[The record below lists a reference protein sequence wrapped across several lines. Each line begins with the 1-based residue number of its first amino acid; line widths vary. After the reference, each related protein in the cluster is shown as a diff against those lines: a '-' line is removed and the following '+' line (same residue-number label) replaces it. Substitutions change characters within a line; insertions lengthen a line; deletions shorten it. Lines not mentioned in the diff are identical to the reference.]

1 MFEDVDNNMR
11 FIIIIAFI
19 LWTTSR
25 HEGSHAL
32 MAYLEGA
39 EILELKLLPGIH
51 EELGFYFGYVKHSG
65 DTTWL
70 TESAPFF
77 SDLILVFIT
86 SLILTFKRPAR
97 FYNEI
102 LLFGFGS
109 PIVDLI
115 YNYQG
120 GLWRSGTD
128 VSDLLELLPKS
139 LVHASF
145 ILAIV
150 LSIVFFLYFRKRIK
164 TTPNNV

>member
-1 MFEDVDNNMR
+1 MR
-11 FIIIIAFI
+11 LFIIIAFI
-19 LWTTSR
+19 LWTTAR

-39 EILELKLLPGIH
+39 QIKELQLLPGVH
-51 EELGFYFGYVKHSG
+51 EDLGFYFGYVKHSG

-70 TESAPFF
+70 TESAPFYA
-77 SDLILVFIT
+77 DLIIVLIT
-86 SLILTFKRPAR
+86 CLILTFLRPIR
-97 FYNEI
+97 FHNEL

-128 VSDLLELLPKS
+128 VSDLLELLPKG
-139 LVHASF
+139 LVHTSF

-150 LSIVFFLYFRKRIK
+150 LSVMFFLYFRKRKIK

>member
-1 MFEDVDNNMR
+1 MR

-19 LWTTSR
+19 LWTTAR
-25 HEGSHAL
+25 HEGSHAF

-39 EILELKLLPGIH
+39 QIKELRLLPGVH

-77 SDLILVFIT
+77 TDLIIVFIT
-86 SLILTFKRPAR
+86 SLILTFVRPVR
-97 FYNEI
+97 FYNE
-102 LLFGFGS
+102 LLFFGIGS
-109 PIVDLI
+109 PIIDLI

-128 VSDLLELLPKS
+128 VSDLLELLPKG
-139 LVHASF
+139 LVHTLF
-145 ILAIV
+145 ILTIV
-150 LSIVFFLYFRKRIK
+150 ICVMLFLYFRKRKIK

>member
-1 MFEDVDNNMR
+1 
-11 FIIIIAFI
+11 
-19 LWTTSR
+19 
-25 HEGSHAL
+25 

-77 SDLILVFIT
+77 SDLIIVFIT
-86 SLILTFKRPAR
+86 SLIITFIRPIR
-97 FYNEI
+97 FHNAL

-139 LVHASF
+139 LVHATF
-145 ILAIV
+145 I
-150 LSIVFFLYFRKRIK
+150 LSIVLCVMLFLYFRKRKIK
-164 TTPNNV
+164 TTHNRN